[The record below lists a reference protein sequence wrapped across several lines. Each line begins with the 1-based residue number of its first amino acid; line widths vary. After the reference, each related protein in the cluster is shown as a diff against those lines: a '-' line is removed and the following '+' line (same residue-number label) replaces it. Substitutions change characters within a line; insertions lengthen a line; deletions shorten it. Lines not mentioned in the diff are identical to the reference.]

1 MVYFYLQHEY
11 WFAATQLFLAMLGM
25 GATLAPKDF
34 HEVVAEPKAVSVGI
48 STQLLAVPLVA
59 FLFIYFGSFTA
70 SLTIGIALIA
80 AIPGGTVSNVFAHLA
95 KGNTPLS
102 ISITAITT
110 IACLVTTPFILSFL
124 VAEYLPENF
133 SMPAGKIAIEIGA
146 CLLLP
151 LLLGMCVFRFM
162 HKIAEPFANWCVR
175 ISLFVI
181 LLIVLGSIDAG
192 RLDLAE
198 FGTQNILI
206 LVCFF
211 LALAAVG
218 HLVPRMLSL
227 NHADRVAIEMEV
239 VVRNVNLGLLLN
251 ASLFPATSKEFAAT
265 GNIVLLAL
273 LLFGSMQLIL
283 GIALVTINR
292 RKASLSV
299 L

>member
-1 MVYFYLQHEY
+1 MVAFYLEHEY
-11 WFAATQLFLAMLGM
+11 WFAAVQLFLAMLGM

-48 STQLLAVPLVA
+48 GTQLLMVPLVA

-102 ISITAITT
+102 ISITAVTT
-110 IACLVTTPFILSFL
+110 IACLATTPFILNLL
-124 VAEYLPENF
+124 VSEYLPENF
-133 SMPAGKIAIEIGA
+133 SMPAGQIATEIGFS
-146 CLLLP
+146 LLLP
-151 LLLGMCVFRFM
+151 LILGMGVFRYM
-162 HKIAEPFANWCVR
+162 NKIADTFAKWCVR

-181 LLIVLGSIDAG
+181 LLIVLGSMGAG
-192 RLDLAE
+192 RLDLAQ
-198 FGTQNILI
+198 FGTANVLI
-206 LVCFF
+206 LVGFF
-211 LALAAVG
+211 LVLAAVG
-218 HLVPRMLSL
+218 NLVPRMFSL

-251 ASLFPATSKEFAAT
+251 ASLFPASSKELAAT
-265 GNIVLLAL
+265 GNIILLAL

-283 GIALVTINR
+283 GVALVTINR
-292 RKASLSV
+292 RKANTSA
-299 L
+299 